1 MKECNC
7 DLRDGDAKTAVF
19 GSNEMLQPA
28 PVDTIPMEPTTPQIA
43 YQMVKDETFAQ
54 TQPRLNLATFV
65 TTYMDDYATKLMNEA
80 ISINYIDET
89 EYPRIAVMNAKC
101 INIMA
106 NLWNSP
112 EQAKWKTG
120 ALAIGSSE
128 ACMLGGVAAWLRWK
142 DRRKAQGKPTDKP
155 NFVISSGFQVVWE
168 KFAQLWQIEMRQVPL
183 TLDKTTLDPEEALKM
198 CDENTICIV
207 PIAGVTWTGLDDD
220 IEGLDEDLAKYKP
233 DSELTI
239 DSILNGYKFEDE
251 NDPLLLDALAKIN
264 DRIAQNEDASDD
276 EKVAFTAKEYMT
288 AQKAAFNSLTRS
300 VENNYYGW
308 SMEQFLDYQIRST
321 VFNRLARENR
331 NRRRGTAAYTFQTD

>member
-1 MKECNC
+1 MKDCNC

-80 ISINYIDET
+80 ININYIDET

-112 EQAKWKTG
+112 EQAKWKSG

-128 ACMLGGVAAWLRWK
+128 ACMLGGVAAWLRWR
-142 DRRKAQGKPTDKP
+142 DRRKARANRPTNLTSSFQAVSRLYGRNSP
-155 NFVISSGFQVVWE
+155 NFGR
-168 KFAQLWQIEMRQVPL
+168 LR
-183 TLDKTTLDPEEALKM
+183 
-198 CDENTICIV
+198 C
-207 PIAGVTWTGLDDD
+207 
-220 IEGLDEDLAKYKP
+220 AKY
-233 DSELTI
+233 
-239 DSILNGYKFEDE
+239 
-251 NDPLLLDALAKIN
+251 LLLWTSPPWTPK
-264 DRIAQNEDASDD
+264 
-276 EKVAFTAKEYMT
+276 KP
-288 AQKAAFNSLTRS
+288 
-300 VENNYYGW
+300 
-308 SMEQFLDYQIRST
+308 
-321 VFNRLARENR
+321 
-331 NRRRGTAAYTFQTD
+331 

>member
-1 MKECNC
+1 MKDCNC

-80 ISINYIDET
+80 ININYIDET

-112 EQAKWKTG
+112 EQAKWKSG

-128 ACMLGGVAAWLRWK
+128 ACMLGGVAAWLRW
-142 DRRKAQGKPTDKP
+142 RVMQG
-155 NFVISSGFQVVWE
+155 
-168 KFAQLWQIEMRQVPL
+168 
-183 TLDKTTLDPEEALKM
+183 
-198 CDENTICIV
+198 
-207 PIAGVTWTGLDDD
+207 
-220 IEGLDEDLAKYKP
+220 
-233 DSELTI
+233 
-239 DSILNGYKFEDE
+239 
-251 NDPLLLDALAKIN
+251 
-264 DRIAQNEDASDD
+264 
-276 EKVAFTAKEYMT
+276 
-288 AQKAAFNSLTRS
+288 
-300 VENNYYGW
+300 
-308 SMEQFLDYQIRST
+308 
-321 VFNRLARENR
+321 
-331 NRRRGTAAYTFQTD
+331 